1 MCQLTNAD
9 ILRNRVDTI
18 NQYKILQYLKNNLN
32 IYEFQLFLYDED
44 TIKVVDKENE
54 FAYFRLQKD
63 TDDILF
69 LEELE
74 DKKQDFEMLKFQSF
88 LFTFLLKK

>member
-9 ILRNRVDTI
+9 ILRNRVETI

-54 FAYFRLQKD
+54 IAYFRLQKD
-63 TDDILF
+63 TDNILF
-69 LEELE
+69 LENLE
-74 DKKQDFEMLKFQSF
+74 DKKQDFEM
-88 LFTFLLKK
+88 

>member
-9 ILRNRVDTI
+9 ILRNRVETI
-18 NQYKILQYLKNNLN
+18 NQYKVLQYLKNNLN

-54 FAYFRLQKD
+54 VAYFRLQKD
-63 TDDILF
+63 IDDILF

-74 DKKQDFEMLKFQSF
+74 DKKQDFEM
-88 LFTFLLKK
+88 

>member
-1 MCQLTNAD
+1 MKMCQLTNTD
-9 ILRNRVDTI
+9 ILRNRVETI
-18 NQYKILQYLKNNLN
+18 NQYKVLQYLKNNLN

-69 LEELE
+69 LKELE
-74 DKKQDFEMLKFQSF
+74 DKKQDFEM
-88 LFTFLLKK
+88 

>member
-1 MCQLTNAD
+1 MCQLTNTD
-9 ILRNRVDTI
+9 ILRNRVETI
-18 NQYKILQYLKNNLN
+18 NQYKVLQYLKNNLN

-63 TDDILF
+63 TDNILF
-69 LEELE
+69 LEYLE
-74 DKKQDFEMLKFQSF
+74 DKKQNFEM
-88 LFTFLLKK
+88 

>member
-9 ILRNRVDTI
+9 ILRNQVDTI

-44 TIKVVDKENE
+44 TIKVLDKENE

-74 DKKQDFEMLKFQSF
+74 DKKQDFEM
-88 LFTFLLKK
+88 

>member
-1 MCQLTNAD
+1 MCQLTNTD
-9 ILRNRVDTI
+9 ILKNQVETI
-18 NQYKILQYLKNNLN
+18 NQYKVLQYLKKNLN

-69 LEELE
+69 LEDLE
-74 DKKQDFEMLKFQSF
+74 DKKQDFEM
-88 LFTFLLKK
+88 

>member
-9 ILRNRVDTI
+9 ILKNRVETI
-18 NQYKILQYLKNNLN
+18 NQYKVLQYLKNNLN

-54 FAYFRLQKD
+54 FAYFRLQED

-74 DKKQDFEMLKFQSF
+74 DKKQDFEM
-88 LFTFLLKK
+88 

>member
-1 MCQLTNAD
+1 MKMCQLTNAD
-9 ILRNRVDTI
+9 ILKNRVETI
-18 NQYKILQYLKNNLN
+18 NQYKVLQYLKNNLN
-32 IYEFQLFLYDED
+32 IYEFQLFLYDEH

-69 LEELE
+69 LENLE
-74 DKKQDFEMLKFQSF
+74 DKK
-88 LFTFLLKK
+88 

>member
-1 MCQLTNAD
+1 MCQLTNTD
-9 ILRNRVDTI
+9 LLKNRVETI
-18 NQYKILQYLKNNLN
+18 NQYKVLQYLKNNLN

-54 FAYFRLQKD
+54 FAYFKLQKD

-69 LEELE
+69 LEDLE
-74 DKKQDFEMLKFQSF
+74 DKKQDFDM
-88 LFTFLLKK
+88 

>member
-9 ILRNRVDTI
+9 ILRNRVETI
-18 NQYKILQYLKNNLN
+18 NQYKVLQYLKNNLN

-74 DKKQDFEMLKFQSF
+74 NKEQDFEM
-88 LFTFLLKK
+88 

>member
-1 MCQLTNAD
+1 MMMKMCQLTNTD
-9 ILRNRVDTI
+9 ILRNRVKTI

-54 FAYFRLQKD
+54 IAYFRLQKD
-63 TDDILF
+63 TDNILF
-69 LEELE
+69 LE
-74 DKKQDFEMLKFQSF
+74 DKKQDFEM
-88 LFTFLLKK
+88 

>member
-9 ILRNRVDTI
+9 ILRNSVKTI

-54 FAYFRLQKD
+54 IAYFRLQKD
-63 TDDILF
+63 TDNILF
-69 LEELE
+69 LEDLE
-74 DKKQDFEMLKFQSF
+74 DKKQDFEM
-88 LFTFLLKK
+88 

>member
-1 MCQLTNAD
+1 MCQLTNTD
-9 ILRNRVDTI
+9 ILRNRVETI
-18 NQYKILQYLKNNLN
+18 NQYKTLQYLKNNLN

-69 LEELE
+69 LENLE
-74 DKKQDFEMLKFQSF
+74 DKKQDFEM
-88 LFTFLLKK
+88 

>member
-1 MCQLTNAD
+1 MCQLTNPD
-9 ILRNRVDTI
+9 ILRNHVETI

-63 TDDILF
+63 TDNILF
-69 LEELE
+69 LEDLE
-74 DKKQDFEMLKFQSF
+74 DKKQDFEM
-88 LFTFLLKK
+88 

>member
-9 ILRNRVDTI
+9 VLRNRVETI
-18 NQYKILQYLKNNLN
+18 NQYKVLQYLKNNLN

-54 FAYFRLQKD
+54 IAYFRLQKD
-63 TDDILF
+63 TDNILF
-69 LEELE
+69 LENLE
-74 DKKQDFEMLKFQSF
+74 DKKQDFEM
-88 LFTFLLKK
+88 

>member
-9 ILRNRVDTI
+9 ILKNRVETI
-18 NQYKILQYLKNNLN
+18 NQYKVLHYLKNNLN
-32 IYEFQLFLYDED
+32 ICEFQLFLYDED

-54 FAYFRLQKD
+54 FAYFRLQRD

-74 DKKQDFEMLKFQSF
+74 DKEQDFEM
-88 LFTFLLKK
+88 

>member
-9 ILRNRVDTI
+9 ILRNQVETI
-18 NQYKILQYLKNNLN
+18 NQYKVLQYLKKNLN

-54 FAYFRLQKD
+54 FAYFKLQKD
-63 TDDILF
+63 TDNILF
-69 LEELE
+69 LEDLV
-74 DKKQDFEMLKFQSF
+74 DKKQDFEM
-88 LFTFLLKK
+88 

>member
-9 ILRNRVDTI
+9 VLRNRVDTI

-54 FAYFRLQKD
+54 IAYFRLQKD
-63 TDDILF
+63 TDNILF
-69 LEELE
+69 LE
-74 DKKQDFEMLKFQSF
+74 DKKQDFEM
-88 LFTFLLKK
+88 